1 MAWRGWRRTP
11 ADIGPGSAAQAAIP
25 AAPGRAARRRRLR
38 VAAAITAALCVLA
51 AGPTWLHRQFTT
63 VFVDDA
69 RIAADMVAL
78 SSRLPG
84 WVTELNVI
92 AGDTP
97 RAGAVLLRLDSREAE
112 LTLREIEARLAGLAA
127 RQAELEARLAMVDR
141 QTGSQEDAQRAR
153 LEAARAQLPAAEAE
167 RIYAEGEF
175 TRAVQ
180 LMGTGSGTRQR
191 HEQTRAQLETATQRV
206 LAVAAEI
213 RNVEAQLANAG
224 AAREELTVLRRQL
237 DAIEPQRRE
246 LAAQRDRVALEIRDR
261 SLVMPF
267 DGVVGRVL
275 VDAGEYVTPGQRLL
289 LVHDPARVRVEA
301 NVKKTEIRYFRPGT
315 PVRLRVDAY
324 PGRRFDGTVERLGAA
339 ATSEFALLPSPN
351 PSGNFTKITQRLPVR
366 IALPPGVTDGLLRP
380 GMMVEVEAL
389 ARE

>member
-1 MAWRGWRRTP
+1 M
-11 ADIGPGSAAQAAIP
+11 DIGPGSGAQATIST
-25 AAPGRAARRRRLR
+25 APRRAAARRRLR
-38 VAAAITAALCVLA
+38 IAAAITVGLSLLA
-51 AGPTWLHRQFTT
+51 AASGWAWRQFTT

-69 RIAADMVAL
+69 RIAADMVTL
-78 SSRLPG
+78 SSRLAG

-97 RAGAVLLRLDSREAE
+97 SAGQVLLRIDSREAE
-112 LTLREIEARLAGLAA
+112 LTLREIEARLSGLAA
-127 RQAELEARLAMVDR
+127 RRAELEARLSMVDR

-167 RIYAEGEF
+167 RIFAEGEF
-175 TRAVQ
+175 ARAVQ
-180 LMGTGSGTRQR
+180 LLGTGSGTRQR

-224 AAREELTVLRRQL
+224 AAREELTVLQRQL
-237 DAIEPQRRE
+237 DAIEPMQRE

-261 SLVMPF
+261 TLVMPF
-267 DGVVGRVL
+267 DGVVSRVF

-289 LVHDPARVRVEA
+289 MVHDPARVRIEA
-301 NVKKTEIRYFRPGT
+301 NVKETEIRYFRPGT

-324 PGRRFDGTVERLGAA
+324 PGRHFEGSVERVGAA

-366 IALPPGVTDGLLRP
+366 IALPPGAADGLLRP

>member
-1 MAWRGWRRTP
+1 MDGGRSSAPAATP
-11 ADIGPGSAAQAAIP
+11 AT
-25 AAPGRAARRRRLR
+25 AAPRTRAARRRLR
-38 VAAAITAALCVLA
+38 IATALTAGLAVLA
-51 AGPTWLHRQFTT
+51 GGGYWLHRQFTT

-78 SSRLPG
+78 ASRLPG
-84 WVTELNVI
+84 WVSELTVI
-92 AGDTP
+92 AGDEA
-97 RAGAVLLRLDSREAE
+97 RAGRILIRIDSREAE
-112 LTLREIEARLAGLAA
+112 ITLREVEARLAGIAA
-127 RQAELEARLAMVDR
+127 RRAELEARLAMVDR

-153 LEAARAQLPAAEAE
+153 LEAARAALPAAEAE

-175 TRAVQ
+175 ARAGQ

-206 LAVAAEI
+206 HAVAAEI

-237 DAIEPQRRE
+237 DAMDPQQRE
-246 LAAQRDRVALEIRDR
+246 LAAQRDRIALEIRDR
-261 SLVMPF
+261 SILMPF
-267 DGVVGRVL
+267 DGVVGRVF

-301 NVKKTEIRYFRPGT
+301 NVKETEIRHFRPGT

-324 PGRRFDGTVERLGAA
+324 PGRRFEGVVERVGAA

-366 IALPPGVTDGLLRP
+366 IALPPGSADGLLRP
-380 GMMVEVEAL
+380 GMMVEVEAS